1 MFKYAL
7 VKKPAKSIEKGITTA
22 DLGKPIYELA
32 CIQHEKYRDTLIK
45 CGLEL
50 IVLEPSEK
58 FPDSVFV
65 EDTVVAA
72 GDTLIVSNPGAISR
86 RKEPEYI
93 IKPLEGYFRHIE
105 RISGSARIEGG
116 DVMLTEN
123 IFYVGITGR
132 TNLEGAEQFAKA
144 VSNAGFDCRFV
155 KLNEFLHLKTGV
167 SYVGDNRILVT
178 GELVENSLFK
188 DFEKIIIPEN
198 ESYSAN
204 SIRVNEYIIIPEGFK
219 TVKNKL
225 EKFGYKTISVNTSE
239 FRKIDGG
246 LSCLSVRF

>member
-1 MFKYAL
+1 
-7 VKKPAKSIEKGITTA
+7 
-22 DLGKPIYELA
+22 
-32 CIQHEKYRDTLIK
+32 
-45 CGLEL
+45 
-50 IVLEPSEK
+50 
-58 FPDSVFV
+58 
-65 EDTVVAA
+65 
-72 GDTLIVSNPGAISR
+72 
-86 RKEPEYI
+86 
-93 IKPLEGYFRHIE
+93 
-105 RISGSARIEGG
+105 
-116 DVMLTEN
+116 MLTEN

-204 SIRVNEYIIIPEGFK
+204 SIRVNEYILIPEGFK